1 MKMKEI
7 IGVKL
12 RMREGMEGGEYI
24 MRRHFYLKTNIKTW
38 REISPRLTVKINVGG
53 VQAVPDIRY
62 RLLYPAASDVFFQ

>member
-12 RMREGMEGGEYI
+12 RMREEMEGGYI
-24 MRRHFYLKTNIKTW
+24 MRCHFYLKVNIKTW
-38 REISPRLTVKINVGG
+38 REISPRLTGKINVGG

-62 RLLYPAASDVFFQ
+62 RLLYPAASDVFFQE